1 MLLSIYRNHPKKTLL
16 FLIFLLGGVTYKFR
30 AHLFNAF
37 LQKMQSKLT
46 KEMELQMEKGQR
58 INSKLDKIQ
67 QIADEY
73 YENKGFLNTISQVL
87 KLDEITLTA
96 DQLKMKKEGTQ
107 QQKNELYQVMTEQ
120 FLAFEVQ
127 TILFLRKFECLL
139 LLSKILMLTIKIE
152 DEEMFIHNLL
162 EQIQLLIFKEQQ
174 LHISTIIVEQFKA
187 KPQTYNYNTPAN
199 AQELIKNLVQACQRE
214 YMDEKFQKRLENQ
227 CREEYKNKMN
237 QFQSYYQG
245 QNLKKLQEQSK
256 QLVEHLLK
264 INKSLGLIAFSDY
277 AISYSFQKLNNRLLL
292 VPLINEINN
301 QILIKQLAK
310 HHQVIKEEFY
320 AKENIQSNNNY
331 YQKILKQGLKIKD
344 EQQSNSQVDNN
355 MILIQKVLHEFKIFE
370 ILKQS
375 QNQMIKKLV
384 FGNELDEQASSQKQS
399 LGQLMQG
406 L

>member
-1 MLLSIYRNHPKKTLL
+1 
-16 FLIFLLGGVTYKFR
+16 
-30 AHLFNAF
+30 
-37 LQKMQSKLT
+37 MQSKLT

-67 QIADEY
+67 QIAEEY
-73 YENKGFLNTISQVL
+73 YENKGFLNTISEIL
-87 KLDEITLTA
+87 KLEEITLIA
-96 DQLKMKKEGTQ
+96 NQLQSNKALTQ
-107 QQKNELYQVMTEQ
+107 QQKVEMYQVMAEQ

-127 TILFLRKFECLL
+127 TVLFLRKFECLL

-174 LHISTIIVEQFKA
+174 LHVSAIIIEQYKI
-187 KPQTYNYNTPAN
+187 KPQTYKYNEQNN
-199 AQELIKNLVQACQRE
+199 AQELVKSLVQTCQRE
-214 YMDEKFQKRLENQ
+214 FMDDKFQKRLENQ

-256 QLVEHLLK
+256 YLVEHLLK
-264 INKSLGLIAFSDY
+264 INKSLGLMAFSDY
-277 AISYSFQKLNNRLLL
+277 ATSYTFQKLNNRLLL
-292 VPLINEINN
+292 IPEINDINN
-301 QILIKQLAK
+301 QILMKQLAK
-310 HHQVIKEEFY
+310 HHKVIKEEFY
-320 AKENIQSNNNY
+320 GKESIQSNNNY
-331 YQKILKQGLKIKD
+331 YQKILKQGLKIKE
-344 EQQSNSQVDNN
+344 EQSSSNQVDNN
-355 MILIQKVLHEFKIFE
+355 MVLIQKVLHEFKIFE